1 MKPLHHVCCA
11 SSLGLGLVA
20 ALALTPRAAHAA
32 DASPPVAPA
41 AAVAA
46 AHANVPHVDVA
57 VAGSFPSAQI
67 VAARVAGWF
76 TGQGIATQTE
86 VGPEPSATWVLAS
99 TQTLGV
105 RIWITLSSPTTA
117 RLFFSV
123 QERAELPPRF
133 LVQDVELRSGV
144 DELGIERLAQVANF
158 SAVAAWGGSAESSRQ
173 EVEQGLG
180 VTAATTP
187 VTVTAAP
194 TAARVSKAPSGPTI
208 FPAKPYW
215 RFIGGFSYET
225 RWRGD
230 EGTFIGTGANAGV
243 SRRYEQNE
251 LSARLIMHIDF
262 VPYSITKDGT
272 TFQPNR
278 IGWGL
283 VLGARHYLPFGIW
296 LGAELEAAREFV
308 SLRLPPNGIWRDLPS
323 DSLPWSWWLGGGLG
337 IGYEHNGWNVIGLF
351 ATASV
356 ALSDQ
361 DYVVQDAMTGGHHKL
376 LSPWQVQPGLSL
388 RVFF

>member
-1 MKPLHHVCCA
+1 MK
-11 SSLGLGLVA
+11 SLPSACRSGALVF
-20 ALALTPRAAHAA
+20 ALALAPGLAHGA
-32 DASPPVAPA
+32 DASPEVFGAAPEPTTL
-41 AAVAA
+41 
-46 AHANVPHVDVA
+46 PHVDVA
-57 VAGSFPSAQI
+57 IAGSFPNAKI
-67 VAARVAGWF
+67 VGARVASWF
-76 TGQGIATQTE
+76 AAQGIATQSE

-99 TQTLGV
+99 TPTLGV
-105 RIWITLSSPTTA
+105 RIWITLGSPTTA

-158 SAVAAWGGSAESSRQ
+158 SAVAAWEGSAESSRR
-173 EVEQGLG
+173 EIEQGLG
-180 VTAATTP
+180 VEAAPTP
-187 VTVTAAP
+187 VMVTPAP

-225 RWRGD
+225 RWRGE
-230 EGTFIGTGANAGV
+230 EGTFIGTGTNAGV

-251 LSARLIMHIDF
+251 LSARLIMHIDV

-278 IGWGL
+278 IGGGL
-283 VLGARHYLPFGIW
+283 VLGAKHYLAGGIW
-296 LGAELEAAREFV
+296 LGAELEASREFV
-308 SLRLPPNGIWRDLPS
+308 SHRLPPNSTWRDLPT
-323 DSLPWSWWLGGGLG
+323 DSLPWSSWLGGGLG
-337 IGYEHNGWNVIGLF
+337 IGYEYNGLSVIGLF
-351 ATASV
+351 VNASV
-356 ALSDQ
+356 ALADQ
-361 DYVVQDAMTGGHHKL
+361 AYVVQDAMTGEHHKL

-388 RVFF
+388 RTLF